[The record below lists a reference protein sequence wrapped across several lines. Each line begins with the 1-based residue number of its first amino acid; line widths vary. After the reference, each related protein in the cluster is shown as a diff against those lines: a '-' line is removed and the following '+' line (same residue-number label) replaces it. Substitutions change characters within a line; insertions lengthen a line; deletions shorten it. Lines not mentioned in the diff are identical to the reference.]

1 MTKEKKMDE
10 KEAEKFNKNKKFLER
25 QSENYDKIVKFF
37 NNNYNDDVNQKQKEK
52 YLDELK
58 TKYDDYLDFMN
69 KINSNGNVTKL

>member
-1 MTKEKKMDE
+1 MTEKI
-10 KEAEKFNKNKKFLER
+10 LER
-25 QSENYDKIVKFF
+25 QIENYDKIVKFF

-58 TKYDDYLDFMN
+58 KKYDDYLDFMN